1 MKTSLCGSELWSYN
15 MVSHFRYCNEIR
27 KHNKCLFQEEE
38 DEGEG
43 HQKQHGRHK
52 SNNAII
58 MGKVN
63 LHYSYSPRPQRK
75 KDVGGVRERVS
86 WKRTISWSIHSREQ
100 EAVADNMLWR
110 GCVSFM
116 FDLKIIQFQE
126 QSRIPR
132 PRLLSIFCSFF
143 TQMTM

>member
-1 MKTSLCGSELWSYN
+1 

-75 KDVGGVRERVS
+75 KDVGGVRERGVVKEDNFLVYS
-86 WKRTISWSIHSREQ
+86 FKGTRSRCRQYAMKR
-100 EAVADNMLWR
+100 V
-110 GCVSFM
+110 
-116 FDLKIIQFQE
+116 
-126 QSRIPR
+126 
-132 PRLLSIFCSFF
+132 RLLYV
-143 TQMTM
+143 